1 MPDPHTPPPTQNRT
15 HINPDDEDDLLDW
28 ADMLGVS
35 LYEIRVAV
43 ADVGCEVKRVCER
56 LKAKTASH

>member
-1 MPDPHTPPPTQNRT
+1 MPDTHAPPPTQHRT

-28 ADMLGVS
+28 AELLGVS

-43 ADVGCEVKRVCER
+43 ADVGCEVKRVSER
-56 LKAKTASH
+56 LKANAPH